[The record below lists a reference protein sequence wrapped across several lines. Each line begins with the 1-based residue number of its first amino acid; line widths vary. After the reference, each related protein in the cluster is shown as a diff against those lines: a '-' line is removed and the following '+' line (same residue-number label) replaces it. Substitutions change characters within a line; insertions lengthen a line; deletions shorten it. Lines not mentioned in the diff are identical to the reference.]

1 LNLRGK
7 AKYIGI
13 GISILTL
20 AIFALVY
27 GPENLLK
34 TFVSL
39 PVYFLFFFLA
49 ALCLHI
55 LSFIF
60 WASRISILSKASG
73 IRVTFPRAMI
83 VVLSSLFA
91 ASLTPGYVGGEPVR
105 IKKLSDYGAS
115 YGTSTAVVLG
125 ERGFDAIFFVSVF
138 IIVILTG
145 LGIVSGK
152 IGIYAVAG
160 TIVLVFFIVFLFISM
175 SAHRAAGKINSVV
188 SWIFTRIRKGGRWL
202 QRDAPDI
209 TEEVQSYSLSTRQI
223 FLNRPG
229 YFVAGIA
236 ATTGMWLSDFS
247 VPIFLLLG
255 FGVMPSLLYVI
266 FIQVI
271 LVLISLVPITPGAAG
286 LMEVIMLATFSV
298 FLSHS
303 YLVAFVIMWRFI
315 TFYFNIILGSLALHK
330 IVTK

>member
-236 ATTGMWLSDFS
+236 VTTGMWLSDFS
-247 VPIFLLLG
+247 VPILPPAGLRCHAFSPVRDIYPGHSCPHLPG
-255 FGVMPSLLYVI
+255 PNN
-266 FIQVI
+266 
-271 LVLISLVPITPGAAG
+271 TGAAG